1 MANHFRTDRVG
12 MEIKREV
19 NEILQKKVRD
29 PRVKGVTI
37 TDVQMLGDLSVAKV
51 YYTILS
57 NLASDN
63 QKSSNR
69 AWKSNWYHQTWTW
82 SQFEMY
88 KIPDLTFVKD
98 ESIEYETRLTKC
110 YAIWI
115 RTRRGQPSFLLP
127 SMIVAIW
134 RYIYLIKIGLKI
146 CKFQIVWYDK
156 VWYERKLEIQ
166 MAKQDIAMQVLEQVV
181 KLPVV
186 KLIVQNF

>member
-29 PRVKGVTI
+29 PRVQGVTI

-63 QKSSNR
+63 QKAQIGLEKATGTIKRELGRNL
-69 AWKSNWYHQTWTW
+69 KL
-82 SQFEMY
+82 Y

-98 ESIEYETRLTKC
+98 ESIEYGNKIDEMLRNLDKNQEE
-110 YAIWI
+110 
-115 RTRRGQPSFLLP
+115 GQPSFL
-127 SMIVAIW
+127 VEEKAINM
-134 RYIYLIKIGLKI
+134 LAES
-146 CKFQIVWYDK
+146 FQS
-156 VWYERKLEIQ
+156 
-166 MAKQDIAMQVLEQVV
+166 
-181 KLPVV
+181 
-186 KLIVQNF
+186 